1 MRIAL
6 DAMGGDHAPEATIA
20 GAAQALADIV
30 GIDLVLVG
38 HQERLKPL
46 LKEHRLLRHPRVEL
60 IHADEVVAMDELST
74 AAIRGKKNAS
84 ITVAA
89 ELVKEGRADALVSA
103 GHTGAAVA
111 ATTVKLRP
119 LPGVERPAIATI
131 MPAVGGHFILIDAG
145 ATIDCKPIHLAQFAV
160 MGEVYAKLALGIHNP
175 SIGLLSVGG
184 EDVKGNELTKETF
197 KRLSE
202 MPINFA
208 GNVEGND
215 IFIRSTDVIV
225 CDGFVGNVLL
235 KASESMAVAVMH
247 WLKEALSKNP
257 FRITG
262 AMLAKNAFRELKEI
276 GDADEIGGAPLLG
289 LNGIC
294 IIGHGSSSPKAIR
307 NAIRVA
313 QNSVK
318 HHVGEQIRERI
329 AACGIA
335 IPAPKPTA
343 SKAATP

>member
-6 DAMGGDHAPEATIA
+6 DAMGGDYAPAATVA
-20 GAAQALADIV
+20 GAAQALADFA

-38 HQERLKPL
+38 HQERLAPL
-46 LKEHRLLRHPRVEL
+46 LKEHGLTRHPRL
-60 IHADEVVAMDELST
+60 EVVHAEEVVGMDEHST
-74 AAIRGKKNAS
+74 AAIRGKKQAS

-89 ELVKEGRADALVSA
+89 ELVKAGRADALVSA

-111 ATTVKLRP
+111 ATTVKLRL

-131 MPAVGGHFILIDAG
+131 MPAVGGHFILVDAG

-160 MGEVYAKLALGIHNP
+160 MGEVFARHALGIP
-175 SIGLLSVGG
+175 RPRIGLLSVGG
-184 EDVKGNELTKETF
+184 EDVKGNELTKEAF
-197 KRLSE
+197 KLLSG
-202 MPINFA
+202 MPVAFS

-235 KASESMAVAVMH
+235 KAAESMAQAVMH

-262 AMLAKNAFRELKEI
+262 AMLAKEAFRELKEI
-276 GDADEIGGAPLLG
+276 GDAEEIGGAPLLG
-289 LNGIC
+289 VNGSC

-307 NAIRVA
+307 NAIKVA
-313 QNSVK
+313 QGSVQ
-318 HHVGEQIRERI
+318 HRVGEQIRERI

-335 IPAPKPTA
+335 LGKP
-343 SKAATP
+343 